1 MPSFTRVSF
10 YQSFCVKLHAQ
21 EVGRGQNVSDLELMR
36 ADSRNGEL
44 SSYFDVASSNNTNS
58 LVSGKVVGG
67 WVGRGGVEWVGRR
80 EGGVGREGSGWVGG

>member
-1 MPSFTRVSF
+1 MGGGEAGRLYLPTKRCLASQEFLFISHFV
-10 YQSFCVKLHAQ
+10 LNAQ

-58 LVSGKVVGG
+58 LVSGKVCAGCGWMGG
-67 WVGRGGVEWVGRR
+67 
-80 EGGVGREGSGWVGG
+80 